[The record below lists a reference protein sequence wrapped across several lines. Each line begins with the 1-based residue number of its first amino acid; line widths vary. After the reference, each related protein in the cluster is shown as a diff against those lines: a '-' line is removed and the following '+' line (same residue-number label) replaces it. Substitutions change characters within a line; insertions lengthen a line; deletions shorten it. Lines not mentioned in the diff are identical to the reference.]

1 MKTITYEFAD
11 GHIENIEVEDD
22 VAEVFAE
29 IEKYEKKVNRKE
41 TRRQVSLNKVCYL
54 LKGLFPALV
63 NGVTEIMIG
72 SKDSARP
79 FFYVNSIGLSD
90 VKRLHLLESFY

>member
-1 MKTITYEFAD
+1 SALNECGGTFSP
-11 GHIENIEVEDD
+11 
-22 VAEVFAE
+22 
-29 IEKYEKKVNRKE
+29 E
-41 TRRQVSLNKVCYL
+41 TWGARSQAAVCYL